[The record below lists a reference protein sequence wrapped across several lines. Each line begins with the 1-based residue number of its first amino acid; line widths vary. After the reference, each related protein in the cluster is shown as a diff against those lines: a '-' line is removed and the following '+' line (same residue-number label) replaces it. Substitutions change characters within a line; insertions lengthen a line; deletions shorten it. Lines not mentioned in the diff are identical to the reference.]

1 MAAQAKVVIKG
12 QNDIGPA
19 IKAAVGDLS
28 SLKGAADKLGSTL
41 KAAFTVTAII
51 AATKK
56 LGDAMKDC
64 FGEFSAADRTYRQLA
79 LALGDS
85 YAFERA
91 KTLIDDLGKQTL
103 ASKGDIEEM
112 VTQLAAMGKSVDE
125 IEAITTA
132 SVHLS
137 NVTGKDLNTSMS
149 SLMATYDG
157 STTRLRRLGIDLSGV
172 TAEQLAQGAAIELVT
187 EKLGDYSKMM
197 AAEDSSQHLANIKNT
212 WSDIKLQIGGI
223 IDYNWAP
230 MLGRLD
236 TAFGGIKEN
245 LTSIINYVGAVIKNL
260 PEAFRLTMATVWE
273 MIKRTFEWDS
283 IKLIIT
289 TAVTNAGIVIS
300 AMLKAV
306 FETIPAMLGAI
317 FNGVVQW
324 LSYIATNLEASFL
337 GSIQN
342 VIDKAGSKV
351 QGTWVGKVFGLSDKL
366 ASIDLGAEGVRSN
379 AQGYKDAAD
388 RSFESLGPL
397 FKDAVTDAIETVATV
412 GLNTADMLVTLYGD
426 IGLDFK
432 TALDEIVAPDLA
444 SIASKADATNQEQIL
459 GVIAESST
467 STALAVESIEGST
480 ESIEK
485 HTKTRLADQIGSW
498 IEGKLTSLLEGPLS
512 KLEGGL
518 GGMLGIEFGGGIASL
533 VAAIQPLIDVLFN
546 TLTPFGIL
554 LTIIEGF
561 VSIME
566 PALTTVFAPLVDV
579 FTWIGETLARAT
591 LPLLEGLHTAFS
603 TVASII
609 MAVLSP
615 ILQTLSP
622 IFQVFGSIIEAI
634 SPILMLVA
642 KAFTILAAPVQFVAD
657 LFTWLGSW
665 INYLGTVISTAI
677 YNITHPFSKKRSYG
691 SSPGSF
697 SSSAFSG
704 LGDRLAAL
712 DALSLPNTTV
722 TDSVATSTAVS
733 GAAYQGAT
741 QVTINIYQQAPVVG
755 DGGMRNFARMI
766 LGEFEQLN
774 YYGITH

>member
-79 LALGDS
+79 LALGDTH
-85 YAFERA
+85 AFERA
-91 KTLIDDLGKQTL
+91 KTIIDDLGRQTL

-112 VTQLAAMGKSVDE
+112 VTQLAALGKSVDE

-149 SLMATYDG
+149 SLLATYDG
-157 STTRLRRLGIDLSGV
+157 ATSRLRRLGIDLSGI
-172 TAEQLAQGAAIELVT
+172 TAEQLAQGAAVDLVT
-187 EKLGDYSKMM
+187 EKLGDYSRMM
-197 AAEDSSQHLANIKNT
+197 AQEDSSQHLVNIKNT

-230 MLGRLD
+230 MLSRLD
-236 TAFGGIKEN
+236 SAFSGIKEN
-245 LTSIINYVGAVIKNL
+245 LVSIINYVGAVIKNL
-260 PEAFRLTMATVWE
+260 PEAFQLTMSTIWE
-273 MIKRTFEWDS
+273 LIKRTFEWDS

-289 TAVTNAGIVIS
+289 TAVTNAGVVIT
-300 AMLKAV
+300 AMLKAI

-317 FNGVVQW
+317 FQGVVYW
-324 LSYIATNLEASFL
+324 ISYIATNLEASFL

-342 VIDKAGSKV
+342 VIDKAGDKI
-351 QGTWVGKVFGLSDKL
+351 QGTWVGKLFGLGDKL
-366 ASIDLGAEGVRSN
+366 ASIDLGAEGIRSN

-388 RSFESLGPL
+388 QSFESLGPL
-397 FKDAVTDAIETVATV
+397 FKTAVTDAIETAATV

-432 TALDEIVAPDLA
+432 TALDEIVAPNLA

-459 GVIAESST
+459 GAIADSGA
-467 STALAVESIEGST
+467 STALAAGATADST

-485 HTKTRLADQIGSW
+485 HTKTRLGDQIGSLLTS
-498 IEGKLTSLLEGPLS
+498 KLTSLLSGPLS
-512 KLEGGL
+512 KLEGGIPA
-518 GGMLGIEFGGGIASL
+518 MLGLEFGGGIASL
-533 VAAIQPLIDVLFN
+533 VSTLQPLIDILFN

-554 LTIIEGF
+554 LTILEGF

-566 PALTTVFAPLVDV
+566 PALSTVFAPLVDV

-609 MAVLSP
+609 MAVLAP
-615 ILQTLSP
+615 VLQTLSP

-642 KAFTILAAPVQFVAD
+642 KAFTILASPVQFTAD
-657 LFTWLGSW
+657 LFTWLGMW
-665 INYLGTVISTAI
+665 IKHLGSTIATFA
-677 YNITHPFSKKRSYG
+677 YNVVHPFRKRSYEA
-691 SSPGSF
+691 SPGGF
-697 SSSAFSG
+697 SSDAFSG

-712 DALSLPNTTV
+712 DTLSTPNTTV
-722 TDSVATSTAVS
+722 TDSVATSTAIS
-733 GAAYQGAT
+733 SAAYQGAT

-755 DGGMRNFARMI
+755 DGGMRTFARMI

-774 YYGITH
+774 YYGLST